1 MEKWPTNLCVILNR
15 NYIKVVMPMFS
26 RQILLWL
33 VIPCLASLP
42 SWAQDYEPQKVI
54 YHVNYGE
61 ISRINATFN
70 NITNHIEAVGEEAI
84 NLKVMIHGPALEY
97 FIAASNDQDKQ
108 MALDSLRFQ
117 NVQFLICKNTLLSYQ
132 LTREDLYEVEKE
144 DLVQAGLPAIV
155 ALQQA
160 GYIYLRP

>member
-33 VIPCLASLP
+33 VIPCLACLP

-70 NITNHIEAVGEEAI
+70 NITNHIEALGEEAI

-108 MALDSLRFQ
+108 MALDLSL
-117 NVQFLICKNTLLSYQ
+117 IH
-132 LTREDLYEVEKE
+132 
-144 DLVQAGLPAIV
+144 I
-155 ALQQA
+155 
-160 GYIYLRP
+160 